1 MPRGDRRGP
10 EGFGP
15 MTGRRAGYCAGYD
28 RPGYAN
34 GPFPGRGGGFGRG
47 FGRGY
52 GPGWGIRSFFG
63 GWGNQGDAPVYPEYS
78 PERETVDLKEE
89 ARWMESRLNE
99 IRQRLEDLEKNG
111 K

>member
-1 MPRGDRRGP
+1 
-10 EGFGP
+10 

-63 GWGNQGDAPVYPEYS
+63 GWGKQGDAPVYPEYS